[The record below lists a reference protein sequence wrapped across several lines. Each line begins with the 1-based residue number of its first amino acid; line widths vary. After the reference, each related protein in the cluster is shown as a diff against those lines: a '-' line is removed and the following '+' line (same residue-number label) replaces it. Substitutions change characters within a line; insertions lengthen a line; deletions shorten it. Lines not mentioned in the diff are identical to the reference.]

1 MKQFLTE
8 NYLKYSK
15 ADYYIIG
22 YIFGGNVY
30 YSKVTDIMPFLKLD
44 KASRNAGYSLRLNI
58 TKAEKIQLL
67 ELNPSYL
74 CKAKHFY
81 KLVKNSK
88 YNKGDIFEMLILK
101 KYHKKW
107 KKSNT
112 PFYEKGDMRYKK
124 QEIQIKFERAT
135 FTNEKQIKRLINGI

>member
-8 NYLKYSK
+8 NYLKYNK

-30 YSKVTDIMPFLKLD
+30 YSKVTDITPFLKLD
-44 KASRNAGYSLRLNI
+44 IASRNAGYSLRLNI
-58 TKAEKIQLL
+58 TKAAKIQLL
-67 ELNPSYL
+67 ELNPCYL

-81 KLVKNSK
+81 RLVKNSK

-107 KKSNT
+107 RKNDT